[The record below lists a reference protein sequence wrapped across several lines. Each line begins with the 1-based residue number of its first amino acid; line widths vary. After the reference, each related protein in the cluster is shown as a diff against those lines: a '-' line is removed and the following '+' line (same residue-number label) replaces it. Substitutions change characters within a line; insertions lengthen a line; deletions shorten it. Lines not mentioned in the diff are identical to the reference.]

1 MDDRAGDFL
10 WSKSHVREPTGPSMS
25 WGRRGTD
32 VPGPDVATHTW
43 LQSLLHVEEKVG
55 NAAEFSQD
63 LGVQLLMVLEY
74 LVHVKCQEVLGHTA
88 YI

>member
-1 MDDRAGDFL
+1 M
-10 WSKSHVREPTGPSMS
+10 TGQGISFCPRTISES
-25 WGRRGTD
+25 QLGTAC
-32 VPGPDVATHTW
+32 PGVDGKQMFRDPDVATHTL
-43 LQSLLHVEEKVG
+43 LQSSVHVEERVG

-63 LGVQLLMVLEY
+63 LGVQLLMVLEH